1 MEKKD
6 FEIQHIIVIGI
17 DGMSP
22 DGIQKADT
30 PTLDSMIQE
39 GAATMHARSVLPS
52 SSSPNW
58 ASMIMGADT
67 EQHGITSNGWEKFD
81 HQLPHGRYPIRD
93 IPNHIYPF

>member
-1 MEKKD
+1 MHKYFQVSITMTIGILFLWSCSSKKD
-6 FEIQHIIVIGI
+6 DTPKGIEHIVIIGV

-22 DGIQKADT
+22 NGIQKAYT
-30 PTLDSMIQE
+30 PMMDSMVQN

-67 EQHGITSNGWEKFD
+67 
-81 HQLPHGRYPIRD
+81 
-93 IPNHIYPF
+93 